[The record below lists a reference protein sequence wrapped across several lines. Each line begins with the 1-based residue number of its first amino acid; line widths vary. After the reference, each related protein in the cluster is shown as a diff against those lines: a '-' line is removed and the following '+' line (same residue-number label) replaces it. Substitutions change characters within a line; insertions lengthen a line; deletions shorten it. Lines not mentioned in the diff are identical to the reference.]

1 MTYTV
6 TIVPDFPQPT
16 VQLATN
22 EEYVNFVMNM
32 AAQSYMNQYGTATP
46 EDGITAA
53 RNALNATLPPAPT
66 PEPVQEPAPEPT
78 PEPVQEA
85 APEPVQESEP
95 VVAEP
100 SAT

>member
-32 AAQSYMNQYGTATP
+32 AAQSYMNQYNTATP

-53 RNALNATLPPAPT
+53 REAFNATLPPAPT
-66 PEPVQEPAPEPT
+66 PALTPEPT

-85 APEPVQESEP
+85 APEQSPADPVNPTE
-95 VVAEP
+95 
-100 SAT
+100 

>member
-53 RNALNATLPPAPT
+53 RNALNATLPPAP
-66 PEPVQEPAPEPT
+66 
-78 PEPVQEA
+78 EPVQEA
-85 APEPVQESEP
+85 APEPVQEAAPE
-95 VVAEP
+95 VAPE
-100 SAT
+100 SV